1 MNRKAITVMTALI
14 LTGTL
19 LSACK
24 KEPEETPVP
33 SPTPS
38 DGAFVLPE
46 ELQKDL
52 PHGKLKSV
60 SYVSGG
66 GMEGGTDDA
75 ELSVTEDGMVQ
86 LKTTYSEA
94 HMFPLL
100 VCTYE
105 AEEALMQ
112 EIAEWIDT
120 YHLCAWSQLPKSEI
134 EVLDA
139 PTTSLIMR
147 FDDHHTYSISDDKE
161 IPDGGGKILGHVE
174 QLIRS
179 AAREEKM
186 KEFYLQEWNEDP
198 VYTGRDDILDD
209 DTAKWTLQGY
219 WRCEDPFIYA
229 EFEGEEAS
237 IMRGPNTPYEES
249 SYELFPFPY
258 EEADCCF
265 HIVLDNEAQTVIW
278 LEKGTMKLAE
288 NDTVYTLR
296 RGR

>member
-24 KEPEETPVP
+24 KEPEETPSP
-33 SPTPS
+33 SPAPS
-38 DGAFVLPE
+38 SDVSVLPE
-46 ELQKDL
+46 DL
-52 PHGKLKSV
+52 PHGKLKSI
-60 SYVSGG
+60 SYFSGG

-75 ELSVTEDGMVQ
+75 ELSFMEDGTVQ

-105 AEEALMQ
+105 ADEALMQ

-120 YHLCAWSQLPKSEI
+120 YHLCGWSQLPKSEI

-139 PTTSLIMR
+139 PSTSLIMR
-147 FDDHHTYSISDDKE
+147 FDDHQSYTISDDRE
-161 IPDGGGKILGHVE
+161 LPDGGGKILDHVE

-219 WRCEDPFIYA
+219 WRCEDPFICA
-229 EFEGEEAS
+229 EFEGENVS
-237 IMRGPNTPYEES
+237 LMRAPNTPYEDY
-249 SYELFPFPY
+249 SYELFPFPH
-258 EEADCCF
+258 EDADCCF
-265 HIVLDNEAQTVIW
+265 HVVLDNEAQTVLW
-278 LEKGTMKLAE
+278 LEKGTLKMAE